1 VRWAHQRLQNT
12 RTIHTDTQES
22 WWARISE
29 GTTMQIFVCPAKW
42 KIFVVLFVFNSCS
55 QRTDA
60 SKQQSSP
67 FAKKR
72 QKSLREE
79 THTTKLYIFCLTSS
93 SQGFHK
99 KENNKTREKIFFQE
113 KKKLLERKDAL
124 MHTREKDKQVT
135 KHCFPIF
142 WKCVPVEY
150 IYTFYLIIYI
160 F

>member
-1 VRWAHQRLQNT
+1 
-12 RTIHTDTQES
+12 
-22 WWARISE
+22 
-29 GTTMQIFVCPAKW
+29 MQIFVCPAKW

-67 FAKKR
+67 FAKKTKNHEGR
-72 QKSLREE
+72 NSYNKTVHILFDVFLTRLPQKKK
-79 THTTKLYIFCLTSS
+79 TTK
-93 SQGFHK
+93 Q
-99 KENNKTREKIFFQE
+99 EKRYFSR

-150 IYTFYLIIYI
+150 IYFLFNYLYI
-160 F
+160 LKGIV